1 MSDERQDGASRLGSE
16 WRGPVL
22 LFALSLASF
31 LAQTASIGMTPF
43 LLDMAQDLTTDLAA
57 ISGLLTFS
65 NLAWALAALA
75 AGRISDHFGR
85 KPVMLFGMLLL
96 GIGGLGS
103 AVASDYPSM
112 AFWRIVVGCGGG
124 SQMPTIFATAGDL
137 FPSARRGKVLGWIM
151 TGQSLSLVLGAPA
164 AVLLASHLG
173 WRWSIASVALAIL
186 LTALAM
192 LALVPRPARQRNS
205 AAGGEGSWSQVFSN
219 PRVVALLGSV
229 ALERVCYATVVIFFA
244 TYLRLTYDPSPELL
258 FWALALA
265 ALGNVFGNQLG
276 GRLSDRLQTKY
287 HLVAIAMA
295 SSSLLAFPLLLG
307 APGLPISIGLG
318 LVYNLC
324 NAMSRPSLWWM
335 LSDVSREVR
344 GTVIGVNITIAG
356 IGWLI
361 ASALGGWLVVGPG
374 FGALAL
380 LAASA
385 GLGCA
390 AFAVVAGRIGRSDRC
405 GSELVPSGARLT
417 AR

>member
-1 MSDERQDGASRLGSE
+1 LIEERQDETWAAGSGR
-16 WRGPVL
+16 RGSVL
-22 LFALSLASF
+22 LLALSLASF
-31 LAQTASIGMTPF
+31 LAQTSSIGMTPF

-57 ISGLLTFS
+57 TSGLLTFS

-75 AGRISDHFGR
+75 AGRVSDRFGR

-151 TGQSLSLVLGAPA
+151 TAQSLSLVLGAPA
-164 AVLLASHLG
+164 AVLIASHLG
-173 WRWSIASVALAIL
+173 WRWSVASVALAIL
-186 LTALAM
+186 PTALAM
-192 LALVPRPARQRNS
+192 LAFVPRPSRRMNPPAS
-205 AAGGEGSWSQVFSN
+205 HAGSSRKLFSH
-219 PRVVALLGSV
+219 PCVVALLGSV

-244 TYLRLTYDPSPELL
+244 TYLRLSYDPPPELL

-276 GRLSDRLQTKY
+276 GRLSDRLQSKY
-287 HLVAIAMA
+287 RLVAIAMV

-318 LVYNLC
+318 LIYNTC

-335 LSDVSREVR
+335 LSDVSREAR
-344 GTVIGVNITIAG
+344 GTVMGVNITIAG

-374 FGALAL
+374 FGALAV

-385 GLGCA
+385 GFGCA
-390 AFAVVAGRIGRSDRC
+390 AFVVAAGRIGRVD
-405 GSELVPSGARLT
+405 GELLPSGGPLATR
-417 AR
+417 

>member
-1 MSDERQDGASRLGSE
+1 MIDDGQDDASTPSSERQGL
-16 WRGPVL
+16 VL
-22 LFALSLASF
+22 LVALSFASF
-31 LAQTASIGMTPF
+31 LAQTSSIGITPF
-43 LLDMAQDLTTDLAA
+43 LLDIAQDLTTDLAA

-65 NLAWALAALA
+65 NLAWALAALG
-75 AGRISDHFGR
+75 AGRMSDRFGR

-112 AFWRIVVGCGGG
+112 VFWRIVIGCGGG
-124 SQMPTIFATAGDL
+124 SQMPTIFATAADI
-137 FPSARRGKVLGWIM
+137 FPAARRGKVLGWIM

-186 LTALAM
+186 LTALVM
-192 LALVPRPARQRNS
+192 LALVPRPARRGGWTS
-205 AAGGEGSWSQVFSN
+205 GGEDGPSQLFTN
-219 PRVVALLGSV
+219 PRVLALFGSV

-244 TYLRLTYDPSPELL
+244 TYLRLTYEPPPEVL

-276 GRLSDRLQTKY
+276 GRLSDRLQTRY
-287 HLVAIAMA
+287 HLVAVAMA

-335 LSDVSREVR
+335 LSDVSREAR
-344 GTVIGVNITIAG
+344 GTVMGVNVTIAG
-356 IGWLI
+356 IGWLV

-374 FGALAL
+374 FGALAV

-390 AFAVVAGRIGRSDRC
+390 AFAVAAGRAG
-405 GSELVPSGARLT
+405 PSGAANSCPA
-417 AR
+417 ARV